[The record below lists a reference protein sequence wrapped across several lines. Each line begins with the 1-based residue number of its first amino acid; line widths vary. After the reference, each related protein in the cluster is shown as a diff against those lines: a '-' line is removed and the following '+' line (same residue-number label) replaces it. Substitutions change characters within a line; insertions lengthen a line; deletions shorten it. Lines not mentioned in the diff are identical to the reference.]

1 MKRNVFD
8 EFKRC
13 AAYLRGSMSL
23 ELRVGLTVVLLG
35 LLAGQIVLFLC
46 FSGVG
51 ALFSCILGLVSAE
64 FVTTILAELTKNKL
78 AASCEISQSLHTV
91 FMPGIMSASILI
103 NSVFAFAAS
112 GYEKYGFLIAV
123 LFAVYSVA
131 DSITWLLYLHNS
143 RSAATAVLGGVI
155 GGSTC
160 FAMDIAAEA
169 AFSVSQ
175 SVSVII
181 AAAALLASVSIIF
194 IGTAVMYKSDSMSRI
209 SIYQLAAR
217 GRKGRSVI

>member
-1 MKRNVFD
+1 MKNNVFD

-13 AAYLRGSMSL
+13 AAYLRGSMSVG
-23 ELRVGLTVVLLG
+23 LRVTMTIILLG
-35 LLAGQIVLFLC
+35 LLAGQIVFFLS

-64 FVTTILAELTKNKL
+64 FVTTILAELTKNRL
-78 AASCEISQSLHTV
+78 AASCEISRSLHTV

-131 DSITWLLYLHNS
+131 DSITWLLYLRNS
-143 RSAATAVLGGVI
+143 KSAAAAVFGGII

-160 FAMDIAAEA
+160 FAMDIAEEA
-169 AFSVSQ
+169 VFSVPQ

-181 AAAALLASVSIIF
+181 AAAALLVSVSIIF